1 MHFPHVNNRLAQLSL
16 ACVATFAAASA
27 SAAPIA
33 NWDYVV
39 TSQFVTT
46 ATIPSTSTPATTWD
60 GQGPTNGD
68 GCEIVTATS
77 ISWGSCATGGPR
89 SSIGI
94 TNTPRTGTLET
105 NGAAA
110 PANTYTHNNFPL
122 SSAFATLTS
131 ATISATLGLRAQGSS
146 DPYAYQTATYRIRF
160 DETLNQA
167 PCTVTSPTPCN
178 DIWVLDG
185 SLNAST
191 IIEDTQYFFS
201 FFAAPALATLTP
213 AACAAVGAPWPC
225 TGFTTVEGAA
235 NAVNFALT
243 VTSQPITIDV
253 PEPASIALLGVGLL
267 GLAGVRARR
276 SRRNA

>member
-1 MHFPHVNNRLAQLSL
+1 MHILSSTTRLARLGL
-16 ACVATFAAASA
+16 AFAALGAAASA

-46 ATIPSTSTPATTWD
+46 ANIPLTTTPATTWD

-77 ISWGSCATGGPR
+77 ITWGSCDSGGAR
-89 SSIGI
+89 SGIGI
-94 TNTPRTGTLET
+94 TNTPRTGTLVT
-105 NGAAA
+105 DGAAA
-110 PANTYTHNNFPL
+110 PANTYTHSNNPL

-146 DPYAYQTATYRIRF
+146 DPYTFQTATYRIRF

-191 IIEDTQYFFS
+191 IIDSTQYFFS
-201 FFAAPALATLTP
+201 FFAAPALSTLTP
-213 AACAAVGAPWPC
+213 AACAAVGAVWPC

-243 VTSQPITIDV
+243 VTSLPITIDV
-253 PEPASIALLGVGLL
+253 PEPASLALLGIGLL

-276 SRRNA
+276 TRRKA